1 MNYKLPFEKYEIYQ
15 LAVTLSV
22 DIYQLT
28 LKWPNDEKFG
38 MISQIRRASTSIG
51 ANIAEGTSRSSEK
64 EKARFIE
71 IAFGSLMEVAHFL
84 FMSKKLTFIS
94 QEDLNTRKQ
103 AIDKL
108 ANKMNAFRKI
118 LNK

>member
-15 LAVTLSV
+15 LAVVLSL

-38 MISQIRRASTSIG
+38 MTSQIRRVSTSIG
-51 ANIAEGTSRSSEK
+51 ANIAEGTSRFSEK

-84 FMSKKLTFIS
+84 FMAEKLSFIS
-94 QEDLNTRKQ
+94 IDDLNIKKQ
-103 AIDKL
+103 LIDKL
-108 ANKMNAFRKI
+108 ANKINAFRKK
-118 LNK
+118 LKS

>member
-15 LAVTLSV
+15 LAVGLSL

-28 LKWPNDEKFG
+28 TKWPDDEKYG
-38 MISQIRRASTSIG
+38 MISQIKRASTSIG

-84 FMSKKLTFIS
+84 FMANRLSFIRANELNSQKL
-94 QEDLNTRKQ
+94 L
-103 AIDKL
+103 IDKL
-108 ANKMNAFRKI
+108 ANKINSFRK
-118 LNK
+118 N

>member
-15 LAVTLSV
+15 LAIALSLDV
-22 DIYQLT
+22 YRPT
-28 LKWPNDEKFG
+28 RKWPIDERFG
-38 MISQIRRASTSIG
+38 MISQIKRASTSVG

-84 FMSKKLTFIS
+84 FMANKLSFINQMELNKMK
-94 QEDLNTRKQ
+94 QE
-103 AIDKL
+103 IDKL
-108 ANKMNAFRKI
+108 ANKINAFRKKLI
-118 LNK
+118 Q